1 MDFIVQF
8 KNIIKRYGEF
18 EAVRGLSLEIPRGGI
33 FALLGPNGAGKT
45 TLIKLLMGMLQPTSG
60 ELTVGGLSAF
70 ADSVAVK
77 ELVGY
82 LPDEPVF
89 YDFMRGRDIIR
100 FVGEMHGLDPA
111 TIEAR
116 SAALAERLSLAD
128 AMEEFAEN
136 YSRGMKKK
144 LGLICALLHEP
155 ALVVLDEPTNGL
167 DPHGTMVLHE
177 LMREIAKSDRT
188 VLFSTHLLDQAERL
202 CSRVAVISH
211 GQLAAEGTLA
221 ELQNRFGASES
232 LESLF
237 FRLTESAKENTT
249 DDGAAN
255 LQGVQS

>member
-1 MDFIVQF
+1 
-8 KNIIKRYGEF
+8 
-18 EAVRGLSLEIPRGGI
+18 
-33 FALLGPNGAGKT
+33 
-45 TLIKLLMGMLQPTSG
+45 
-60 ELTVGGLSAF
+60 
-70 ADSVAVK
+70 
-77 ELVGY
+77 
-82 LPDEPVF
+82 
-89 YDFMRGRDIIR
+89 MRGRDIIR
-100 FVGEMHGLDPA
+100 FVGEMHGLNPA
-111 TIEAR
+111 TIESR

-188 VLFSTHLLDQAERL
+188 VFFSTHLLDQAERL

-211 GQLAAEGTLA
+211 GQLAAEGTLV

-237 FRLTESAKENTT
+237 FRLTESAAEQTT
-249 DDGAAN
+249 RHMLQLARSSVMSRLTAIATYKLFARTAIRRLINRSSSMKFPKWRKGRKARASTGA
-255 LQGVQS
+255 